1 MSGSDFRALLP
12 LFVIA
17 GTAVLTMLTIAFRR
31 SHLLTLSVTL
41 TGLALSFASL
51 WIAAA
56 VIPRQVTTLLIIDQ
70 YALFY
75 LGLIIGATLVVAL
88 LSYGYFEK
96 QNGHPDEMYLLLLL
110 AVLGAGVL
118 VVSNHFVSFLLGLET
133 LSAALYTLSAYP
145 QQGKLPLEAGIKYL
159 ILGASSAAFLIFGMA
174 LIYAQ
179 LGSMEFT
186 HLQLAMTSG
195 GSLDQALVL
204 AGLALIITG
213 IGFKLALV
221 PFHLWTAD
229 VYEGAPAPVTAF
241 LATVSKGSVFA
252 LLVRFFHLT
261 GAIQA
266 PVVLLVLGIIAVF
279 SMIAGNVLGMLQ
291 ENVKRILGYSSIA
304 HMGYLMVAFL
314 AAGELGGQAAAFYL
328 VTYIITIL
336 GAFGVVSV
344 VSGTDREAGTLDDFR
359 GLFWREP
366 GLGVIFTL
374 MLLSLAGIPLTA
386 GFIGKFYIIAAGASS
401 ATWGLIIALVLTSV
415 LGLFYY
421 LRVIVAIYDLAPA
434 AVATGISRLR
444 RPSLSERYVLAALT
458 VTLLWVGVYPA
469 PILKL
474 VAAAVKSLA

>member
-1 MSGSDFRALLP
+1 
-12 LFVIA
+12 
-17 GTAVLTMLTIAFRR
+17 
-31 SHLLTLSVTL
+31 
-41 TGLALSFASL
+41 
-51 WIAAA
+51 
-56 VIPRQVTTLLIIDQ
+56 
-70 YALFY
+70 
-75 LGLIIGATLVVAL
+75 
-88 LSYGYFEK
+88 
-96 QNGHPDEMYLLLLL
+96 
-110 AVLGAGVL
+110 
-118 VVSNHFVSFLLGLET
+118 
-133 LSAALYTLSAYP
+133 
-145 QQGKLPLEAGIKYL
+145 
-159 ILGASSAAFLIFGMA
+159 
-174 LIYAQ
+174 
-179 LGSMEFT
+179 MEP
-186 HLQLAMTSG
+186 
-195 GSLDQALVL
+195 
-204 AGLALIITG
+204 LIITG

-252 LLVRFFHLT
+252 LFVRFFHLT

-266 PVVLLVLGIIAVF
+266 PVVLLALGIIAVF
-279 SMIAGNVLGMLQ
+279 WMIAGNVLGMLQ

-304 HMGYLMVAFL
+304 HMGYLLVAFL
-314 AAGELGGQAAAFYL
+314 AAGDLGGEAAAFYL

-344 VSGTDREAGTLDDFR
+344 VSGTDRDAGKLDDFR

-444 RPSLSERYVLAALT
+444 RPSLSERYVLAALV

-469 PILKL
+469 PVLKL